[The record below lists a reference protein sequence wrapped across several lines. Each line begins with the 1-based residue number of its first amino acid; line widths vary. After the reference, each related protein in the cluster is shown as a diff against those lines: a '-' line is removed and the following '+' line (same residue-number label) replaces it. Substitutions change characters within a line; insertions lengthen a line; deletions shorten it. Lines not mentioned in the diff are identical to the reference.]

1 MRYITFLSTILF
13 LPIVSFANISITE
26 IMYDVSGSDTG
37 REWIEITASADTDI
51 SNWKFFE
58 ANTNHGLTLVKGSA
72 TITAGV
78 AAVIADDADKFLI
91 DYPSFIGILFDSSF
105 SLNNTG
111 ETIAMRNP
119 DGIDTDSI
127 LYNPA
132 LGAAGDGNSLQKIN
146 GVWAAAAPTPG
157 VSTASSSS
165 GTGGSDSS
173 SGGSS
178 PVVTAEQSFGSSGV
192 TQSIWADAG
201 ADRTVIVGAGTI
213 FEGRAL
219 GVDKKPLDGARYFW
233 NFGDGLTGEGK
244 KVIHTYKHPGDY
256 VVYLDVSSSSLS
268 AGDKILVKA
277 APADV
282 SISALG
288 YGEKSFVAVSNG
300 EPTEL
305 DVSFWQI
312 KSSSG
317 VFVMPKNTIIVPN
330 NKIIFS
336 KDALGFEIN
345 KGDETA
351 LIYPNGLLAYEFPN
365 SAVSSTANQET
376 YPADSQK
383 PETLQKGYNNKES
396 EVGEAVSDAD
406 TKSELTASVADSLP
420 DSGNSGGMSKWLMGL
435 AAIIIFSGAGALWIK
450 NSSRDDEENPKIKIL
465 E

>member
-13 LPIVSFANISITE
+13 LPIVSFANVSITE

-37 REWIEITASADTDI
+37 REWIEITALADTDI

-72 TITAGV
+72 TIASGV
-78 AAVIADDADKFLI
+78 AAVIADNADKFLI
-91 DYPSFIGILFDSSF
+91 DNPSFTGTLFDSSF

-111 ETIAMRNP
+111 ETIAIRNQ
-119 DGIDTDSI
+119 DGIDIDSI

-146 GVWAAAAPTPG
+146 GIWTATAPTPG
-157 VSTASSSS
+157 VSAASSSS
-165 GTGGSDSS
+165 GTGGSGSS
-173 SGGSS
+173 SGESS
-178 PVVTAEQSFGSSGV
+178 PVVTTEQSSGSSSA
-192 TQSIWADAG
+192 QSIWADAG
-201 ADRTVIVGAGTI
+201 ADRTAIVGAGTI
-213 FEGRAL
+213 FEGKAL
-219 GVDKKPLDGARYFW
+219 GIDKKPLDGARYFW

-256 VVYLDVSSSSLS
+256 IVYLDVSSGSLS
-268 AGDKILVKA
+268 SGDKILIKA
-277 APADV
+277 IPADI

-288 YGEKSFVAVSNG
+288 YGEKSFVAISNG
-300 EPTEL
+300 ESTEL

-317 VFVMPKNTIIVPN
+317 VFVMPKNTIIIPD

-345 KGDETA
+345 EGDEIT
-351 LIYPNGLLAYEFPN
+351 LIYPNGLSAYEFPN
-365 SAVSSTANQET
+365 STVSSTVSQAT
-376 YPADSQK
+376 YSAGVWK

-396 EVGEAVSDAD
+396 EEGETVSETD
-406 TKSELTASVADSLP
+406 TKSELTASIADSLP
-420 DSGNSGGMSKWLMGL
+420 DSGNSGEMFKWLIGL
-435 AAIIIFSGAGALWIK
+435 AAVIIFSGIGALWIK
-450 NSSRDDEENPKIKIL
+450 NSGPDDEENPKIKIL